1 LLIVLPFSANAL
13 ETALVIPSNEIVEKR
28 NPCETIQITTL
39 RDSII
44 INLAFPLPVV
54 SKISGYD
61 SVRMANIPVYGAPG
75 DPILPCKTI
84 QVFIPQDR
92 DVEDVLVTDFDKKT
106 LEGKFTLEYGKT
118 LRPMFSNTAVPD
130 HPNLKVYGSAN
141 PFPNVY
147 CSHVSEQHLR
157 GFKILPLTIYPIQY
171 IPKNGEISYFETMTI
186 TISLNEADEF
196 SPLLRKT
203 PQDKDLVANIV
214 DNPDDVESWANV
226 MTYSQPTSLVN
237 ASDSYNYVIV
247 TSSALQSS
255 FQPLVNWKIL
265 KGLNATIALVEDIKN
280 CSDYNC
286 DGLYGDGCGSKFNDT
301 AAHIRNF
308 IKDAYSN
315 WGTEYVLLGGDDEI
329 IPARGVYAFV
339 GEDVDRN
346 IPCDMYYGAL
356 DGSWDN
362 DNDTIFGE
370 GVFEEGPEN
379 ATAGEEADFFAEVYI
394 GRATVETAEEAA
406 NFVNKILAYEQNPDA
421 SYLNKA
427 LMIGEE
433 LDDETVGGN
442 GKDLVT
448 DIIPQYTTTRLYD
461 RDGTFS
467 ASAVVSKL
475 NGGTH
480 IVNHDGHANSQFV
493 MGLGTSSVDSL
504 TNTEYF
510 MVYSLGC
517 YAAAFDQGGVSG
529 ESIAEHFIFN
539 PSGAFAFIGNSRY
552 GWYFSGMTVG
562 PGEVFDR
569 SFFSTLNSGTR
580 NLGKALQVSKENQ
593 YSGNVH
599 RWTYFNLNLLGDP
612 ETEIV
617 TDFTVPTAH
626 FKTITNLLNPPVF
639 KGAVDLEGTAKNG
652 TAVGASFANFT
663 IDFGYGKNPSSWSSE
678 GITLTNNGQVQIV
691 NDVLAAWNINLI
703 TPATYTLR
711 LRVLDLNG
719 TIGEDRWIIR
729 VAAMPAVCVNP
740 KVIEVQAGLTFTVD
754 FNITNIEDLYSLDI
768 KIGWNATLM
777 DYVNHT
783 ITIPVEQNPGG
794 ILYMPASITKNKLNQ
809 TAGTYQIAAKSV
821 EAASPFTGSGTVFR
835 MIFEAKTNS
844 SSFLQILSTELTDRY
859 LQPLPHI
866 ILNGIVNIAPGSHNV
881 AVTAISSGKRN
892 VGCGYTI
899 RINVTAANRGTFT
912 ENFNL
917 TIYANGTATS
927 TALVLL
933 CGNNSKEVT
942 IIWNTTGWVKGNYTI
957 SAYAHPVLGEINTTD
972 NTLVNGWIFVT
983 IPGDVDGD
991 RDVDIYDVVKITGIY
1006 GSKCGDPQF
1015 NPNSDLD
1022 DDGQIKIYDV
1032 VRCTSHYGQEW

>member
-1 LLIVLPFSANAL
+1 MVILPLTVNAQY
-13 ETALVIPSNEIVEKR
+13 AHLVMQNSKDVKMEHVKESV
-28 NPCETIQITTL
+28 QITTL
-39 RDSII
+39 SDSIL
-44 INLAFPLPVV
+44 INLAFPSPVV
-54 SKISGYD
+54 SKISHYD
-61 SVRMANIPVYGAPG
+61 AVRMLDFPVYGAPG
-75 DPILPCKTI
+75 EPVLPVKTI
-84 QVFIPQDR
+84 KVLIPQNKAVKDI
-92 DVEDVLVTDFDKKT
+92 VVTNFGKKT
-106 LEGKFTLEYGKT
+106 LEGKFDLECGRT
-118 LRPMFSNTAVPD
+118 LRPISCDTAVVDAP
-130 HPNLKVYGSAN
+130 KQRIYGSAN
-141 PFPNVY
+141 PFPDVLV
-147 CSHVSEQHLR
+147 SAVSEQYLR
-157 GFKILPLTIYPIQY
+157 GYKILPLTVYPVQY
-171 IPKNGEISYFETMTI
+171 VPKIGEIFYFETMLI
-186 TISLNEADEF
+186 TISLEETSDF
-196 SPLLRKT
+196 SPPLRKVS
-203 PQDKDLVANIV
+203 QDQELIAKIV
-214 DNPDDVESWANV
+214 DNPNDVETSVN
-226 MTYSQPTSLVN
+226 MMPYSQPTSVN
-237 ASDSYNYVIV
+237 ISNSYDYVII
-247 TSSALQSS
+247 TSNALQSS
-255 FQPLVNWKIL
+255 FQPLVDWKTL
-265 KGLNATIALVEDIKN
+265 KGLNATIVLVEHIMND
-280 CSDYNC
+280 SDYDC
-286 DGLYGDGCGSKFNDT
+286 DGLYGDGCGSRFNDT

-329 IPARGVYAFV
+329 VPARGVYAFV

-406 NFVNKILAYEQNPDA
+406 NFVNKTLSYEQNPDA
-421 SYLNKA
+421 PYLNKA

-467 ASAVVSKL
+467 ASAVVSNL

-480 IVNHDGHANSQFV
+480 IVNHDGHSNAQFV

-510 MVYSLGC
+510 MAYSLGC
-517 YAAAFDQGGVSG
+517 YSAAFDQGGVSG

-539 PSGAFAFIGNSRY
+539 SNGAFAFIGNSRY
-552 GWYFSGMTVG
+552 GWYFPGMTAG

-617 TDFTVPTAH
+617 TDLTVPTAH

-663 IDFGYGKNPSSWSSE
+663 IDFGKGKNPSSWSSE
-678 GITLTNNGQVQIV
+678 GITLANNGQVQVV
-691 NDVLAAWNINLI
+691 NDVLATWDISLI

-719 TIGEDRWIIR
+719 TIGEDRWIVR

-740 KVIEVQAGLTFTVD
+740 EVTEVQAGLTFTVD

-768 KIGWNATLM
+768 KIGWNTTLM

-794 ILYMPASITKNKLNQ
+794 ILHMPASITKDKLNQ
-809 TAGTYQIAAKSV
+809 TAGTYQIVAKSV
-821 EAASPFTGSGTVFR
+821 EAAYPFTGSGTVFR
-835 MIFEAKTNS
+835 MIFEARINS
-844 SSFLQILSTELTDRY
+844 SSFLQILSTELLDRY
-859 LQPLPHI
+859 SQPLPHI
-866 ILNGIVNIAPGSHNV
+866 ILNGIVNILPGTHNV
-881 AVTAISSGKRN
+881 AVTAISCVKRN
-892 VGCGYTI
+892 VGCGYNVG
-899 RINVTAANRGTFT
+899 INVTAVNRGTFT
-912 ENFNL
+912 ESFNI
-917 TIYANGTATS
+917 TVYANGTAASTS
-927 TALVLL
+927 LVLL
-933 CGNNSKEVT
+933 CGNDSKQV
-942 IIWNTTGWVKGNYTI
+942 IITWDTTGWAKGNYTI
-957 SAYAHPVLGEINTTD
+957 SAYAAPVTGEIDVSDNNSTD
-972 NTLVNGWIFVT
+972 GWIFVT

-1022 DDGQIKIYDV
+1022 DDGEIKIYDV
-1032 VRCTSHYGQEW
+1032 VRCTSHYRQEW